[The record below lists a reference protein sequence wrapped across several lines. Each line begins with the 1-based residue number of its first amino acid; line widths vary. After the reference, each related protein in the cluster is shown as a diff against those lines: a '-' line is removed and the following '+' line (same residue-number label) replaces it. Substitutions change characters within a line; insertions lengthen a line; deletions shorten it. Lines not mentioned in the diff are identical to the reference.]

1 MRAVDQGLT
10 DAALNATL
18 RALFAVDSESV
29 LLTLHSAGSDLMSGT
44 NAERAELLPVRQRQ
58 C

>member
-1 MRAVDQGLT
+1 MDQGLT

-18 RALFAVDSESV
+18 RALFAVDSESA